1 MMPAKISTIF
11 TDYEEANK
19 GLEQTSS
26 KFDTEQEI
34 PVEKYC
40 CITGEA
46 VKSSFCRYP
55 DPKEGTMMV
64 MSKDQMLMHSR
75 NGGSL
80 AAIFK
85 QVLNLRR
92 KREKEAAVL

>member
-1 MMPAKISTIF
+1 MAAKISEIF
-11 TDYEEANK
+11 TEYEEANK
-19 GLEQTSS
+19 DLEPTTS

-55 DPKEGTMMV
+55 DEKEDTMMV
-64 MSKDQMLMHSR
+64 MSKEQMLLHSR
-75 NGGSL
+75 NGGNISE
-80 AAIFK
+80 IFK
-85 QVLNLRR
+85 QVLALRR
-92 KREKEAAVL
+92 KREQ